1 MNRRHF
7 LLLLVIIAL
16 FVLVNDADA
25 QCAMCKKVAEG
36 KGPNST
42 SVARS
47 LNPAILY
54 LMSVPYFAL
63 MFIFRKQI
71 GGAWRSWRGKK
82 KPS

>member
-1 MNRRHF
+1 MNRRHIFF
-7 LLLLVIIAL
+7 LLLAIAFIIL
-16 FVLVNDADA
+16 FSNDAGA
-25 QCAMCKKVAEG
+25 QCAMCRKVAEG
-36 KGPNST
+36 KNAAGG
-42 SVARS
+42 SVAKG

-82 KPS
+82 TS